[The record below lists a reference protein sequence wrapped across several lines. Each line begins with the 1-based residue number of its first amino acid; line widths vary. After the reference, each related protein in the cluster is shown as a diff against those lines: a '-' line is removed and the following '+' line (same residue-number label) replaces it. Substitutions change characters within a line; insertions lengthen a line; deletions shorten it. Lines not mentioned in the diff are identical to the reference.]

1 MSTDVQFFGAC
12 NHIVNKKQYLLD
24 LCPRCYGK
32 GYYVDIFFDLNGQ
45 TVLTTD
51 SIKLQQEIL
60 KIMIDEKYSNIFH
73 PDWGS
78 EMNTMFVGTKNL
90 SINATKLE
98 VIIKNAL
105 KYLKNIQISENAKWK
120 NMTELE
126 ILNEV
131 EYVEI
136 TPLGQ
141 TGYYV
146 EVILSNSV
154 GEIFTQSII
163 L

>member
-1 MSTDVQFFGAC
+1 
-12 NHIVNKKQYLLD
+12 
-24 LCPRCYGK
+24 
-32 GYYVDIFFDLNGQ
+32 
-45 TVLTTD
+45 
-51 SIKLQQEIL
+51 
-60 KIMIDEKYSNIFH
+60 
-73 PDWGS
+73 
-78 EMNTMFVGTKNL
+78 MNSMFVGTKNL

-105 KYLKNIQISENAKWK
+105 KYLKNLQISENTHWK

-136 TPLGQ
+136 TSLGT
-141 TGYYV
+141 TGYQV
-146 EVILSNSV
+146 EVMLSNSI